1 MSQLEKQLQDKLLIE
16 MLDLVEQSILC
27 KMNIEQTTNAGQLML
42 AKSRYIQGPQ
52 TVSQTQLPTE
62 NSSDFNALKTV
73 SRSSDNDN
81 DTSSTM
87 DNDTFQLNVKEI
99 DKESGFVDTI
109 RWFGILVPRSL
120 HSAQERF
127 NQAIEHV
134 VECANIQTKLNKTIR
149 FLLLLRNKME

>member
-1 MSQLEKQLQDKLLIE
+1 MAQLEKQLQDKLFLE

-27 KMNIEQTTNAGQLML
+27 KMNIETTTNAGQLLL

-62 NSSDFNALKTV
+62 NSSDFNALRTV
-73 SRSSDNDN
+73 SRSAND
-81 DTSSTM
+81 DTDGIAM
-87 DNDTFQLNVKEI
+87 DSDTFQLNVQNI
-99 DKESGFVDTI
+99 DKESGFIDTI
-109 RWFGILVPRSL
+109 RWFGVLVPRSL

>member
-27 KMNIEQTTNAGQLML
+27 KMNIETTTNAAQLLL

-62 NSSDFNALKTV
+62 NSSDFSALRTV
-73 SRSSDNDN
+73 SRSADDSSCLDSDA
-81 DTSSTM
+81 
-87 DNDTFQLNVKEI
+87 FQLNVQKV
-99 DKESGFVDTI
+99 DKEMGFIDTI

-120 HSAQERF
+120 HSAQESF
-127 NQAIEHV
+127 NRAIELV
-134 VECANIQTKLNKTIR
+134 VESANIQLRLNKTIR
-149 FLLLLRNKME
+149 LLLLLRNKTE

>member
-1 MSQLEKQLQDKLLIE
+1 MAQLEKQLQDKLLIE

-27 KMNIEQTTNAGQLML
+27 KLNIETTTNAGQLLL

-52 TVSQTQLPTE
+52 TVSQNQLPTE
-62 NSSDFNALKTV
+62 NSNDFSALKTV
-73 SRSSDNDN
+73 SRSNDDNN
-81 DTSSTM
+81 TM
-87 DNDTFQLNVKEI
+87 DSDAFQLNVQKI
-99 DKESGFVDTI
+99 DKEMGFVDTI
-109 RWFGILVPRSL
+109 RWFGVLVPRSL

-134 VECANIQTKLNKTIR
+134 VESANIQIKLNKTIR

>member
-1 MSQLEKQLQDKLLIE
+1 MAQLEKQLQDKLLIE

-27 KMNIEQTTNAGQLML
+27 KLNIETTTNAGQLLL

-52 TVSQTQLPTE
+52 TVSQNQLPTE
-62 NSSDFNALKTV
+62 NSNDFSALKTV
-73 SRSSDNDN
+73 SRSDDDNN
-81 DTSSTM
+81 TM
-87 DNDTFQLNVKEI
+87 DSDAFQLNVQKI
-99 DKESGFVDTI
+99 DKEMGFVDTI
-109 RWFGILVPRSL
+109 RWFGVLVPRSL

-134 VECANIQTKLNKTIR
+134 VESANIQMKLNKTIR